1 MRQKRKNRE
10 GKWGKNALFNFPE
23 PGKILDYTC
32 WLEMK
37 HFSFLPWI
45 EKHWGFFNCQFEE
58 LQRVFCGKY
67 VKEPSN
73 FILHI
78 SVFQHNISVKIAK
91 SFKRNWLERI
101 LKYGWMYIS
110 PYLHEKFNFK
120 ALVCMDFQ
128 FWPQLLAYKVKK
140 YDWNRKCSK
149 WICKNN
155 KCTFFKGGSF
165 KLLIKMFGGIFI
177 FVTLQKKSLKS
188 RGKSL

>member
-101 LKYGWMYIS
+101 SRYGWIYIS
-110 PYLHEKFNFK
+110 PYLHDKFNFQGSC
-120 ALVCMDFQ
+120 LFVWISNFGHN
-128 FWPQLLAYKVKK
+128 FWPTRWKNMTETENAPNGFVKITNVLFLRAALL
-140 YDWNRKCSK
+140 NFSSKCSEVY
-149 WICKNN
+149 
-155 KCTFFKGGSF
+155 
-165 KLLIKMFGGIFI
+165 L
-177 FVTLQKKSLKS
+177 SL
-188 RGKSL
+188 

>member
-1 MRQKRKNRE
+1 
-10 GKWGKNALFNFPE
+10 
-23 PGKILDYTC
+23 
-32 WLEMK
+32 MK
-37 HFSFLPWI
+37 HSSFLPWI

-110 PYLHEKFNFK
+110 PYLHEKLSRLLFVWISNFGHN
-120 ALVCMDFQ
+120 
-128 FWPQLLAYKVKK
+128 FWPTRWKNMTETENAPNGIVKITLSFQTTNVLFLLSAKTLVIYFDNAFCNFAK
-140 YDWNRKCSK
+140 YVSMV
-149 WICKNN
+149 
-155 KCTFFKGGSF
+155 S
-165 KLLIKMFGGIFI
+165 
-177 FVTLQKKSLKS
+177 
-188 RGKSL
+188 